1 MEETVTINVEQMED
15 LLRDKEYAKEWKAMK
30 YNELLEENMRLK
42 EENKEMLEQKE
53 FWEKEYLKQ
62 DEKAEGYRNKYL
74 K

>member
-1 MEETVTINVEQMED
+1 MEETVTIKVKQMED
-15 LLRDKEYAKEWKAMK
+15 LLRDKKYAKEWKAMK